1 MANTMKR
8 DPVRFETGNTNYS
21 KHFNQMTFKGIVRNN
36 NLFEADQLSFR
47 NAKNVYVDE
56 NGTLISRS
64 PIIPEALPTAYIEL
78 NLETFET
85 PIVPEGYTLVDIF
98 ETGKIITYISQQT
111 SSGLYRIAAMLNNDN
126 LLQILPEL
134 VSKYHIS
141 AIERYIV
148 VFNNVD
154 AMVLDVDKFGDGWKY
169 LREVAEIPV
178 TKRVVGQE
186 VFENPSNQFTESYK
200 EEYIWSEEVIP
211 ALPPGDAEVVVN
223 QSPRNLTWTLKDA
236 NVNTEYRVLRS
247 IGIDLQLTDLFSV
260 ATNASTGVTVMCVA
274 RRDHVMISLDD
285 GQSFE
290 RVLYPSNSGFLQI
303 ASVSKNAL
311 YFFFVA
317 QDGVYRYTIVDKS
330 WTVIRIPIPE
340 TDRFIELNGMGF
352 NNMCCFNNAEVFSFP
367 LYREENDLPV
377 VNLYF
382 KGPGLK
388 ADDFDENTLGF
399 IPIVGKSNPNAQ
411 LNLSRQDIAKY
422 SVFVHTSGSGN
433 DQRTHVNVWLP
444 GMGPASTIFVNLLGQ
459 GDTDA
464 VHNIIDVTKP
474 YGVIQSAT
482 VLTTNPETGYDFQGV
497 HITGMTIEDGLWF
510 TINAVI
516 GRENNPELIGEVPIG
531 WQDVISFEYL
541 RPIEAKLT
549 NEGAP
554 IDLGNAYIMDLE
566 IYSVDGVVRLPEKL
580 NNKTW
585 PSEEEPR
592 YFTIVDNQ
600 TYYIRIGDTLYT
612 NKMLTTNNATITYT
626 RIVDT
631 PYAQVPNVSHVNNEL
646 YLAFDNMIK
655 ITANQRIGTELIFN
669 LPEINNHAFTSD
681 INAMINI
688 STTEV
693 AIFLIDQI
701 QLVVQTADEV
711 FGYRYEY
718 YNTRLSTGV
727 RMGEDVV
734 NTRDGI
740 YTLYPT
746 MQGLAVMNY
755 QALMATTDQV
765 VEYVTM
771 NIIDIWQKFYRAS
784 AAIKIVQMR
793 DYVFLTNGSIEYL
806 MLDLRSMTW
815 WQFESPVPIQKMITD
830 QFDLKLVS
838 NGLFR
843 FDSEYNGYRDLFSK
857 FIDWQIESQP
867 LHFEM
872 PSHYKNMKQL
882 IFQFEEASNIEQT
895 IRAQIKLYR
904 KQITYREPE
913 VIGFKVEGYRT
924 FIKRFNYWKI
934 NELQWALAADPET
947 EAPAQLRMNGITI
960 KFERGE
966 EVRS

>member
-1 MANTMKR
+1 
-8 DPVRFETGNTNYS
+8 
-21 KHFNQMTFKGIVRNN
+21 MTFKGIVRNN

-47 NAKNVYVDE
+47 NTKNVYVDE

-78 NLETFET
+78 NLDTFER

-98 ETGKIITYISQQT
+98 ETGKIMLYISQQT
-111 SSGLYRIAAMLNNDN
+111 SSELYRIAAMLNDGN
-126 LLQILPEL
+126 LLQTLPEL

-186 VFENPSNQFTESYK
+186 VFENPGNQFTESYK

-223 QSPRNLTWTLKDA
+223 QAPRNLTWTLKDA
-236 NVNTEYRVLRS
+236 NINTEYRVLRS
-247 IGIDLQLTDLFSV
+247 IGIDLQSSDLFSV
-260 ATNASTGVTVMCVA
+260 ATKASTGITVMCVA
-274 RRDHVMISLDD
+274 RPAYVMISLDD

-290 RVLYPSNSGFLQI
+290 RVLYPSNTGFLQI
-303 ASVSKNAL
+303 ASVSKDAL
-311 YFFFVA
+311 HFFFVA
-317 QDGVYRYTIVDKS
+317 QDGVYRYTIADKS
-330 WTVIRIPIPE
+330 WTVIRITTPE
-340 TDRFIELNGMGF
+340 KATELNGIGF

-377 VNLYF
+377 TNLYF

-388 ADDFDENTLGF
+388 ANDFNVNTLGF
-399 IPIVGKSNPNAQ
+399 IPIVGRSNPTTQ
-411 LNLSRQDIAKY
+411 LNLTGQDVAKY

-433 DQRTHVNVWLP
+433 DQCTHVNVWLP
-444 GMGPASTIFVNLLGQ
+444 GMGAASTIFVNLLGQ
-459 GDTDA
+459 GDDEA
-464 VHNIIDVTKP
+464 FQNIIDITKP
-474 YGVIQSAT
+474 YGTIQTAT

-497 HITGMTIEDGLWF
+497 HITGISTEDGLWF

-516 GRENNPELIGEVPIG
+516 GRENNPEVIEETPIG

-541 RPIEAKLT
+541 RDIDAKV
-549 NEGAP
+549 NEEGAP

-580 NNKTW
+580 NNETW
-585 PSEEEPR
+585 PPEEVDKR
-592 YFTIVDNQ
+592 FTIVANQ
-600 TYYIRIGDTLYT
+600 TYYIRIGNTLYT
-612 NKMLTTNNATITYT
+612 NKMLTTNNSTITYT

-631 PYAQVPNVSHVNNEL
+631 PYTQVPNVSHVNNEL
-646 YLAFDNMIK
+646 YLAFNNMIK
-655 ITANQRIGTELIFN
+655 ITANQRNGEELVFN

-693 AIFLIDQI
+693 AVFLIDQI
-701 QLVVQTADEV
+701 QLVVQTVDEV

-793 DYVFLTNGSIEYL
+793 DYVFLTNGSAEYL

-815 WQFESPVPIQKMITD
+815 WQFESPVPIQKMITN
-830 QFDLKLVS
+830 QFDLKLIS

-843 FDSEYNGYRDLFSK
+843 FDNEYNGYRDLYSK
-857 FIDWQIESQP
+857 VIDWQIESQP

-872 PSHYKNMKQL
+872 PNHYKNMKQL
-882 IFQFEEASNIEQT
+882 IFQFEEATNIEQT